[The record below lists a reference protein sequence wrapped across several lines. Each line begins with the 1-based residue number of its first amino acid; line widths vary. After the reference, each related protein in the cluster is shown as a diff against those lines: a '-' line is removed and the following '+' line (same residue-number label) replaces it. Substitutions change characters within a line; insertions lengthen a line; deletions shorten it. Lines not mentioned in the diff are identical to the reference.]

1 MAGGTADAQQDPPAR
16 PFPWRKI
23 MNQMLRDWLVP
34 PVLLPL
40 AIVLVLVFLLA
51 SNW

>member
-1 MAGGTADAQQDPPAR
+1 MSDNIRGW
-16 PFPWRKI
+16 F
-23 MNQMLRDWLVP
+23 VP

-40 AIVLVLVFLLA
+40 AIVLVLAFLLA

>member
-1 MAGGTADAQQDPPAR
+1 
-16 PFPWRKI
+16 